1 MVSKANVVGIY
12 QRKLEEIARLGV
24 DLLAL
29 TPPSWRDER
38 GELLLERVYTRGYR
52 LEATPIHF
60 NGSFHLHYY
69 PALARH
75 LAAFRPDIVHID
87 EEPYNVASWQALYH
101 ARRHGARAVLFS
113 WQNINRRYPP
123 PFVWGERWVLRHI
136 DHLIAGTDSAAQVW
150 REKGY
155 RGSISVIP
163 QFGIDPVL
171 FAPDGARPPDRP
183 FTIGYAGRLVEEKGV
198 DLLIA
203 AAAQLPGEWRLVLVG
218 GGPERDRLH
227 AMAREAGIAE
237 RVEFADQ
244 VQSTEMPAFYRRF
257 DVLALPSRTRPN
269 WKEQFGRALVE
280 AMASGVPVIGSNSG
294 AIPDVIGEAGLI
306 FPEGDAQALAHHLAA
321 LLADAGLRAT
331 LGEKGRQ
338 RALACFTHERIA
350 AATVEV
356 YRQVAAGG

>member
-1 MVSKANVVGIY
+1 M
-12 QRKLEEIARLGV
+12 
-24 DLLAL
+24 
-29 TPPSWRDER
+29 
-38 GELLLERVYTRGYR
+38 
-52 LEATPIHF
+52 
-60 NGSFHLHYY
+60 
-69 PALARH
+69 
-75 LAAFRPDIVHID
+75 
-87 EEPYNVASWQALYH
+87 
-101 ARRHGARAVLFS
+101 
-113 WQNINRRYPP
+113 
-123 PFVWGERWVLRHI
+123 
-136 DHLIAGTDSAAQVW
+136 
-150 REKGY
+150 
-155 RGSISVIP
+155 
-163 QFGIDPVL
+163 
-171 FAPDGARPPDRP
+171 
-183 FTIGYAGRLVEEKGV
+183 
-198 DLLIA
+198 
-203 AAAQLPGEWRLVLVG
+203 G

>member
-1 MVSKANVVGIY
+1 MRVLMVSKANVVGIY

-150 REKGY
+150 RGKSLS
-155 RGSISVIP
+155 RFDQRHSAVWNRSGSVRARWR
-163 QFGIDPVL
+163 
-171 FAPDGARPPDRP
+171 AP
-183 FTIGYAGRLVEEKGV
+183 AGQA
-198 DLLIA
+198 IH
-203 AAAQLPGEWRLVLVG
+203 
-218 GGPERDRLH
+218 DRLCW
-227 AMAREAGIAE
+227 
-237 RVEFADQ
+237 
-244 VQSTEMPAFYRRF
+244 
-257 DVLALPSRTRPN
+257 PS
-269 WKEQFGRALVE
+269 G
-280 AMASGVPVIGSNSG
+280 
-294 AIPDVIGEAGLI
+294 
-306 FPEGDAQALAHHLAA
+306 
-321 LLADAGLRAT
+321 
-331 LGEKGRQ
+331 
-338 RALACFTHERIA
+338 
-350 AATVEV
+350 
-356 YRQVAAGG
+356 